1 MFLDS
6 TLLYGLAKE
15 MHETLRAT
23 VVRQIHQLDAR
34 VIDIELYRPALPPVH
49 LILSAQNPPCCYTL
63 MQAKKQKESQYIA
76 SQNFIMTLRKN
87 LEGARL
93 SGIEQIRLD
102 RILRFAFDRIETGGE
117 IVTKYLYAEL
127 IPSAPNIILTE
138 GDAIT
143 DVLVRG
149 KKQHRTLDI
158 HHEYELPEGAGRLDF
173 MSFSAEELANLLTY
187 GKSDDADLKS
197 WLFSHFNG
205 LSTPLMTALSERAKV
220 PADTAMSALTDTD
233 IRAVAGELLSLAE
246 KIRAASGLYLA
257 KRGGKEY
264 VSILPTPG
272 AEHRPSVAE
281 WIAQKTEENGGV
293 VSATAQELK
302 KYIHGLIRKEE
313 RKISKI
319 EAEMAE
325 TLQLEQYK
333 HWGELLAIYAYINVS
348 GKTEIIIDDPYSE
361 TGEKA
366 AIPLLPEYNLIRNS
380 QIYFKKYG
388 RMKTRREIGAKKLAE
403 CRMRLEY
410 FRNMAYFAEEAKDR
424 TALSELRD
432 ELKQL
437 TRREMPSRLAQKNR
451 KAKKTAAS
459 DIPAQYTIGGY
470 TVWIGKNSRQNE
482 HLTLHMADKNDLW
495 LHAQKIPGSHVVIET
510 DGAPVPD
517 DILKKA
523 AAFAAWYSRARDSG
537 KVAVDMTLIRHV
549 KKIPGGPPGL
559 VNYTHQKTIMAVP
572 NDPDAKK

>member
-1 MFLDS
+1 MFIDS

-15 MHETLRAT
+15 MRGTLRAA

-34 VIDIELYRPALPPVH
+34 VIDIELYRPALAPVH
-49 LILSAQNPPCCYTL
+49 LILSAQNPPCVYTL
-63 MQAKKQKESQYIA
+63 VHAKKQKESQYIL

-138 GDAIT
+138 GDTIT
-143 DVLVRG
+143 DVLIRS

-173 MSFSAEELANLLTY
+173 MSFSAEELAELLTY
-187 GKSDDADLKS
+187 GKSDDADLKG

-205 LSTPLMTALSERAKV
+205 LSTPMIAALAARTGVPSDTAMGALSEEG
-220 PADTAMSALTDTD
+220 
-233 IRAVAGELLSLAE
+233 IRAVSEGLLALAE
-246 KIRAASGLYLA
+246 EIRNASGLYLA
-257 KRGGKEY
+257 KKGGKEFI
-264 VSILPTPG
+264 SLLPIEG

-281 WIAQKTEENGGV
+281 WIAEAAEASGGAIAA
-293 VSATAQELK
+293 SSQELK
-302 KYIHGLIRKEE
+302 KYIHGLIKKEE
-313 RKISKI
+313 RKIKKI

-333 HWGELLAIYAYINVS
+333 HWGELLAIYAYMNVS
-348 GKTEIIIDDPYSE
+348 GKKEITVDDPYSE

-366 AIPLLPEYNLIRNS
+366 TIPLLPEYNLIRNS

-388 RMKTRREIGAKKLAE
+388 RMKTRREIGAEKLAE
-403 CRMRLEY
+403 CRMHLDY
-410 FRNMAYFAEEAKDR
+410 FRDMAYFAEEARDR

-437 TRREMPSRLAQKNR
+437 TRREMPSQLSQKNR
-451 KAKKTAAS
+451 KQKKSAGS
-459 DIPAQYTIGGY
+459 DIPARYEIGGY

-482 HLTLHMADKNDLW
+482 HLTLHMAGKNDLW

-510 DGAPVPD
+510 DGAEISEE
-517 DILKKA
+517 ILAKA
-523 AAFAAWYSRARDSG
+523 AAWAAWMSRGKDSG
-537 KVAVDMTLIRHV
+537 KVAVDTTLIRHV

-572 NDPDAKK
+572 EDPDAKK